1 MAQKLEPAKTVWY
14 NYIFTEYKRAE
25 GLIQLSHFLSWQYI
39 VRRNFSIELQQ
50 IYTVSAHDFEFSRS
64 GVILIVPQSVASRIE
79 PLYLP
84 ALTSAKNHG
93 KANASM

>member
-1 MAQKLEPAKTVWY
+1 
-14 NYIFTEYKRAE
+14 
-25 GLIQLSHFLSWQYI
+25 
-39 VRRNFSIELQQ
+39 
-50 IYTVSAHDFEFSRS
+50 VSAHDFEFSRS